1 MHKHQA
7 TIKEIAQALDVSIST
22 VSRALQDDPRIGI
35 RTRMRVKDLAEKLHY
50 VPNLA
55 AKFLRKHKTFTIGVL
70 LPLLQEEFF
79 SMAITGIEDALADT
93 GYNVI
98 IAQSRDQFLRE
109 EKVVRSFL
117 NTRVDGVIASIS
129 AETIDYQHFSTLKEF
144 GIPMVF
150 FDRVPKDFPAHK
162 VRSNVEEGVRLVME
176 YLTKRGFSRIALL
189 NGPASLEISQER
201 FLGFKD
207 ALHKSGNAI
216 DESLIKFTDFTKEDV
231 ALKMEDLC
239 FNNGRRPEAILAFND
254 YVALHAMKW
263 CTQNGLKPNTD
274 IVFASFANL
283 PLTNYLENPPVA
295 SIEQFAYQMG
305 QHAAQLLLEILKNP
319 DQETMEYRE
328 IMLPTQLVIHG

>member
-1 MHKHQA
+1 
-7 TIKEIAQALDVSIST
+7 
-22 VSRALQDDPRIGI
+22 
-35 RTRMRVKDLAEKLHY
+35 
-50 VPNLA
+50 
-55 AKFLRKHKTFTIGVL
+55 
-70 LPLLQEEFF
+70 
-79 SMAITGIEDALADT
+79 
-93 GYNVI
+93 
-98 IAQSRDQFLRE
+98 
-109 EKVVRSFL
+109 
-117 NTRVDGVIASIS
+117 
-129 AETIDYQHFSTLKEF
+129 
-144 GIPMVF
+144 
-150 FDRVPKDFPAHK
+150 
-162 VRSNVEEGVRLVME
+162 
-176 YLTKRGFSRIALL
+176 LL

-207 ALHKSGNAI
+207 ALRKSGNAI

-328 IMLPTQLVIHG
+328 IMLPTQLVIHS